1 MKRGEGDVLRL
12 RLHINPNCPACA
24 RRAASTE
31 RLDWLN
37 RIETRTDASPLGEVP
52 PGEIVVVDDRR
63 GRAFTGVFAIRELC
77 LRIPLLCWY
86 GLLLCLPPVLD
97 IAGRN
102 VAGRSVERDI

>member
-1 MKRGEGDVLRL
+1 LRL
-12 RLHINPNCPACA
+12 RLHINPNCPICA
-24 RRAASTE
+24 RRAARTE

-77 LRIPLLCWY
+77 LRIPLLYWY
-86 GLLLCLPPVLD
+86 GLLLCLPPVRD
-97 IAGRN
+97 IAARG
-102 VAGRSVERDI
+102 VVGRSDERDI